1 MLTHIKAQT
10 MKARRAGYATARK
23 AESLIQRGAPVAA
36 RLALAVA
43 AAFESDLARAE
54 LAQAARVAYAA
65 DSKARRAFRR

>member
-10 MKARRAGYATARK
+10 LKARRAGYATARK

-43 AAFESDLARAE
+43 AAFESDVAKAE
-54 LAQAARVAYAA
+54 LAHAARLAYAA